1 MSTRNP
7 WLKFQKLLQGEGRA
21 VVSVVSNNGDGTSTV
36 ETRSGVQIK
45 VKGESVAAGSQVMIE
60 GGELRY
66 EVPTLTSSVVEV

>member
-7 WLKFQKLLQGEGRA
+7 WLKFQRLLQGEGRA
-21 VVSVVSNNGDGTSTV
+21 VVSVVSNNSDGTSTV

-45 VKGESVAAGSQVMIE
+45 VKGEGVGAGSQAIIE

-66 EVPTLTSSVVEV
+66 EVPALTSSVVEV

>member
-7 WLKFQKLLQGEGRA
+7 WLKFQRLLQGEGRA

-36 ETRSGVQIK
+36 QTRSGVQIK
-45 VKGESVAAGSQVMIE
+45 VKGESVAAGSQAMIE

-66 EVPTLTSSVVEV
+66 EVPALTSSVVEV

>member
-7 WLKFQKLLQGEGRA
+7 WLKFQRLLQGEGRA

-36 ETRSGVQIK
+36 ETRNGVQIK
-45 VKGESVAAGSQVMIE
+45 VKGESAAAGSQAMIE

-66 EVPTLTSSVVEV
+66 EVPALTSSVVEV